1 MPLWLLSIQW
11 KEAPL
16 NPSHYERAEG
26 NGVPSSRLKP
36 YLVIAFLT
44 LFYLYISVYM
54 PGYVRVLMTGS
65 AALVMLAIFKPDL
78 RFWFPLLLIV
88 AVLGQGS
95 FSFGEFA
102 PSPVTILSFLFYA
115 VYVFRRVLWNDP
127 HIPLVPPVKLALAA
141 LFCQA
146 VSVFVSLHLH
156 EQYFW
161 NAIREGFNVYMML
174 PLMLIVA
181 DLYGDRENIV
191 RLTKLL
197 LLTLLL
203 AALIGLVQ
211 QVSSTGFS
219 RVDLSSGY
227 LIKGRFSG
235 TFGGPNIFSGFLEL
249 TVPIALAIALSVRS
263 LKWRIIAYSAYGL
276 GVISI
281 LYTFSRAGFMV
292 AAISSIFLLVARFR
306 KKLWVPLIAIV
317 LSAGLI
323 IAKRD
328 TFNRQLSF
336 LTNPRAVMIE
346 PTLLHRY
353 VTYKGYWHNFMER
366 PVTGL
371 GWGAQEFY
379 WGRTKIYSFWEVRH
393 ARSTSRIN
401 SFGGLNSLF
410 LNSAVKGGIPSIV
423 ALFLLGLA
431 AITASVRAYRRSGS
445 FIVLGIAAALGAYG
459 MHQLVDNLLQWPKLS
474 TIFWVEMGLL
484 LCFARLS
491 RKDRDKLSETFS

>member
-1 MPLWLLSIQW
+1 
-11 KEAPL
+11 
-16 NPSHYERAEG
+16 
-26 NGVPSSRLKP
+26 VPGSRLKH
-36 YLVIAFLT
+36 YLVITLLT
-44 LFYLYISVYM
+44 LFYLFLSVYW
-54 PGYVRVLMTGS
+54 PGSVRVAVAGF
-65 AALVMLAIFKPDL
+65 AAFVTLAIFKPDL
-78 RFWFPLLLIV
+78 RYWFPVILFV
-88 AVLGQGS
+88 AVMGQGQLS
-95 FSFGEFA
+95 LGEFA
-102 PSPVTILSFLFYA
+102 PSPVTILSFAFYA

-127 HIPLVPPVKLALAA
+127 HTPLVLPAKIALAA
-141 LFCQA
+141 LLCQT
-146 VSVFVSLHLH
+146 VSVFISLHMH

-181 DLYGDRENIV
+181 DLYGDRENII

-211 QVSSTGFS
+211 QVTSTGFS

-227 LIKGRFSG
+227 LLKGRFSG
-235 TFGGPNIFSGFLEL
+235 TFEGPNIFSGFLEL

-263 LKWRIIAYSAYGL
+263 LKWKIIAYSAYGL

-292 AAISSIFLLVARFR
+292 AAISSIVLLVARFR
-306 KKLWVPLIAIV
+306 KKLWVPVIAIV
-317 LSAGLI
+317 LSTALI
-323 IAKRD
+323 IAKKD
-328 TFNRQLSF
+328 TFNRQISI

-353 VTYKGYWHNFMER
+353 VTYQAYWHDFMRR
-366 PVTGL
+366 PLTGL
-371 GWGAQEFY
+371 GWGAREFY

-393 ARSTSRIN
+393 TRSLSSKH
-401 SFGGLNSLF
+401 SFGGLNSLL
-410 LNSAVKGGIPSIV
+410 LNSAVKGGIPSLV

-431 AITASVRAYRRSGS
+431 AITASVRAYRRSRS
-445 FIVLGIAAALGAYG
+445 FIVLGIATAMGSYG
-459 MHQLVDNLLQWPKLS
+459 LHQLVDNLLQWPKLS

-491 RKDRDKLSETFS
+491 RKDRDKLSETFD